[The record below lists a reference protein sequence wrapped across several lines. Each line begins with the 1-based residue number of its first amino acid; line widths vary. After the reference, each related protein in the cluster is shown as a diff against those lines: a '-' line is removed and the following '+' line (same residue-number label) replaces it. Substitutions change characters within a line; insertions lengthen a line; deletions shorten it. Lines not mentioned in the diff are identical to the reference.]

1 MFNIGQRAASGRVS
15 VVLSALLLASGCS
28 VVGGSST
35 ELRPVA
41 TNPYGLGQVDDGE
54 ETLLVGTAPWCVSK
68 GPVRLTGLAWE
79 DGGDVDIAD
88 FAVVNQPASANRIG
102 SDRGELSAVGLSGAD
117 REVTTPCT
125 AEPEDGPEMISYL
138 VLALR
143 TTDPTHITYG
153 KRLVAR
159 WKDEDGRTGQA
170 VDDFSIVLCPRG
182 SPTCDDDNI
191 VDD

>member
-1 MFNIGQRAASGRVS
+1 MARRPCSWAPPRGVCPKGQCADG
-15 VVLSALLLASGCS
+15 
-28 VVGGSST
+28 VGS
-35 ELRPVA
+35 L
-41 TNPYGLGQVDDGE
+41 
-54 ETLLVGTAPWCVSK
+54 
-68 GPVRLTGLAWE
+68 E

-125 AEPEDGPEMISYL
+125 GEPEDGPEMISYL

-159 WKDEDGRTGQA
+159 WEDDDGRTGQA
-170 VDDFSIVLCPRG
+170 VDDFSIVFCPRG
-182 SPTCDDDNI
+182 SPTSRAACARATWLAGAQGRR
-191 VDD
+191 

>member
-1 MFNIGQRAASGRVS
+1 MFTIGQRSAAGRAG
-15 VVLSALLLASGCS
+15 VVLSTLLLASGCS

-41 TNPYGLGQVDDGE
+41 TNPYGLGHVDDGE

-68 GPVRLTGLAWE
+68 GSVRLVGLAWE
-79 DGGDVDIAD
+79 DGGGVDIAD
-88 FAVVNQPASANRIG
+88 FAVVNQPASADRIG

-117 REVTTPCT
+117 RVVTTPCT
-125 AEPEDGPEMISYL
+125 AVPQDGPVMISYL

-159 WKDEDGRTGQA
+159 WEDDDGRTGQA
-170 VDDFSIVLCPRG
+170 VDDLSIVFCPRG
-182 SPTCDDDNI
+182 SPTCDDDSL
-191 VDD
+191 VDA